1 MHHDLRCRLKDF
13 CKLRFK
19 KVPFYE
25 LILAIGLA
33 VPVHPL
39 HKFTVQSLRMGREG
53 ERGGREGRERGEGGK
68 VEGREG
74 RERGERG
81 REGGK
86 RKEGEVGA
94 LVNEST

>member
-1 MHHDLRCRLKDF
+1 M
-13 CKLRFK
+13 
-19 KVPFYE
+19 
-25 LILAIGLA
+25 
-33 VPVHPL
+33 
-39 HKFTVQSLRMGREG
+39 
-53 ERGGREGRERGEGGK
+53 
-68 VEGREG
+68 EGREG

>member
-53 ERGGREGRERGEGGK
+53 ERGGREGRERGEGERGGRK
-68 VEGREG
+68 GGREG
-74 RERGERG
+74 G

-86 RKEGEVGA
+86 GER
-94 LVNEST
+94 